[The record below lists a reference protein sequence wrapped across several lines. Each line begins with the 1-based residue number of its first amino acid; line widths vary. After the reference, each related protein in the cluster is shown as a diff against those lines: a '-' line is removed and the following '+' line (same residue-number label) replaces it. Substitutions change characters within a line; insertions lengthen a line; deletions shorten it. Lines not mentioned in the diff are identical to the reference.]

1 MSIKPTNKANFCKKK
16 LQRRVKTDKIAHILK
31 RFVCEGLLILQKI
44 KGGTVKQS
52 EKDQK
57 KYNPNVG
64 FIGNAEVQ
72 VSNYI
77 FSTKRLRTAY
87 KHAQPIAD
95 RLMKKDISGH
105 YTESRKVTKFLKNRD
120 LTFSKKTASGEY
132 KTFVVP
138 CTTTVVPMQKSI
150 FNEVEVAAQK
160 LVISLRR
167 VIQDIYSSKDIQS
180 SEFVKS
186 LPTSVRDIFV
196 HAIETSPNYFPQFH
210 HKNMKDYPFFDNVG
224 LDLVLVED
232 YLSKSAQLPELVAN
246 KKIEDLPGLPFRI
259 LELNAGSPSGASNNM
274 NVLEGIYDQAPE
286 ILENLGKLMPNDHF
300 EILGE
305 TYKSLG
311 EYWTNKTDAVQILLP
326 PGGQNGAAPEIHQL
340 AAYSGLIYAD
350 ADQLYCDEKGYIRLR
365 TVSKNNPI
373 VNAIYSRINADSALF
388 DPKKDLVMKDPDSG
402 EPLYLRDGL
411 ILDSEEEGKLVKDE
425 NGNPIPLESSY
436 AIPGIIDAIINR
448 KIYMGGL
455 NRILDNKIILATLTH
470 YAPKFF
476 AADIEKAGLSLS
488 VGHQIQ
494 PPQTLPPTIKSVE
507 AIEKNPDEWV
517 VKAPELAGGQ
527 GVYILKT
534 LSKAEKQK
542 VLKMI
547 RQNPQD
553 FAYQQLVKIARIPVA
568 VQRKAEGFK
577 FANLAADIRT
587 WVFFGAGEGALPRM
601 SHNALVRYAPQE
613 KGKMSS
619 IVNTS
624 AGGGY
629 APFVIVDDTND
640 KSAVSAKELT
650 KSKRPV
656 VLHTEAPVFVAAQII
671 QIARML
677 KEANRLLSAEVT
689 LAFEL
694 LILAR
699 GMRNQLKEI
708 LSFLHPR
715 SIEGIYQVID
725 LLESKMSKSEVKN
738 YQVFISENQIEL
750 TQALFKLS
758 KDFSLKPVRDI
769 LDNIQA
775 LNLDIVTLKYT
786 SKERELDLIQITKLE
801 ALAKTTKSKKHQKA
815 ILEIAKTIAKT
826 VNKELPNRV
835 LTKASKR
842 KVLAHLETFCAKAK
856 SRLEASPA
864 LNELANL
871 LSLDADVTQLQFETL
886 YLGERDIDM
895 DIKVATQSEMRTG
908 KLLIQSDFV
917 SDELKAAKADWE
929 KTLNK
934 SYKVDLLKR
943 EDFIKTARK
952 KHFKKHPKLARYQEL
967 IDSKSSSK
975 QDLIELLD
983 IAPYAKFNI
992 QNFAMEQGISVED
1005 VFTTSLEPNRISL
1018 LSTKELKELK
1028 LANREHAGECFA
1040 KKKVSH
1046 GLFSNSDVF
1055 VWLRSELDPFTLL
1068 YTAGHE
1074 LIHYQ
1079 QIMRTMRAEKN
1090 ALAGGD
1096 ISLAKFLNYY
1106 GNFLGANQRTVESMN
1121 SDMAS
1126 TRKPLYGYVDL
1137 LINHKDSEIVKV
1149 LDEAI
1154 RSGDA
1159 AWEEK
1164 LSEFG
1169 SLFSYVMANNT
1180 GTRVK
1185 ALQEVLPALE
1195 NAKNI
1200 LFAQEL
1206 GLEVSMNAVQAAMP
1220 TANESQVAEYM
1231 TELIATAYSPNPN
1244 WEGMRIIASHQY
1256 YGVSFNRAEKPENN
1270 LKLVPQVTA
1279 VSVGNS
1285 YNQTQQ

>member
-1 MSIKPTNKANFCKKK
+1 MPKKFTKNILNNINK
-16 LQRRVKTDKIAHILK
+16 LQQRVKNDTISHSIK
-31 RFVCEGLLILQKI
+31 RFVCEGLLILQKL
-44 KGGTVKQS
+44 KGRTVTQS
-52 EKDQK
+52 KDNQK

-87 KHAQPIAD
+87 QHAKPIAD
-95 RLMKKDISGH
+95 RLMTNEISGH
-105 YTESRKVTKFLKNRD
+105 YTESKKLTKFLKNRD

-138 CTTTVVPMQKSI
+138 CTTTIVPMQKSI
-150 FNEVEVAAQK
+150 FNEVELAAQK
-160 LVISLRR
+160 LIISLRR
-167 VIQDIYSSKDIQS
+167 VIQDIYSSENISS
-180 SEFVKS
+180 SEFVQS
-186 LPTSVRDIFV
+186 LPQAVRDIFIN
-196 HAIETSPNYFPQFH
+196 AIETSPNYFPQLH
-210 HKNMKDYPFFDNVG
+210 HKNMADYPFFDNVG

-232 YLSKSAQLPELVAN
+232 YLSKSAQIPELVAN
-246 KKIEDLPGLPFRI
+246 KNIEDLPGLPFRI

-274 NVLEGIYDQAPE
+274 NVLEGIYEQAPD

-300 EILGE
+300 EVLGE

-311 EYWTNKTDAVQILLP
+311 EFWTGKKDAVQVLLP

-350 ADQLYCDEKGYIRLR
+350 ADQLYCDEDGYIRLR

-373 VNAIYSRINADSALF
+373 VNSIYSRINADSALF
-388 DPKKDLVMKDPDSG
+388 DLSKNLLMRDPDSG

-411 ILDSEEEGKLVKDE
+411 IVDGEEGRILTDE
-425 NGNPIPLESSY
+425 EGNPIPLESSY
-436 AIPGIIDAIINR
+436 AIPGIIDAIINK

-476 AADIEKAGLSLS
+476 ASDIEKAGLSLS
-488 VGHQIQ
+488 TGNQIL
-494 PPQTLPPTIKSVE
+494 PPQTLPPTMKSVE

-534 LSKAEKQK
+534 LNKTEKQD
-542 VLKMI
+542 VLDMI
-547 RQNPQD
+547 RKNPQD

-587 WVFFGAGEGALPRM
+587 WVFFGAGEGALPKM
-601 SHNALVRYAPQE
+601 SHNALVRYAPSE

-640 KSAVSAKELT
+640 KNAVSAKKLT
-650 KSKRPV
+650 ESKKPV
-656 VLHTEAPVFVAAQII
+656 ILHTEAPVFVAAQIV
-671 QIARML
+671 QISRML
-677 KEANRLLSAEVT
+677 KQANKLLTSKTT

-694 LILAR
+694 LILVK

-715 SIEGIYQVID
+715 SIEGIYQIID
-725 LLESKMSKSEVKN
+725 LLESKMSKTEIKK
-738 YQVFISENQIEL
+738 YQAFITDNQISL
-750 TQALFKLS
+750 TAVLLKLN
-758 KDFSLKPVRDI
+758 KDVSLKPVRDI
-769 LDNIQA
+769 LDNVKA
-775 LNLDIVTLKYT
+775 LNLDIITLNYTSVHREADLETIETLKEFGKT
-786 SKERELDLIQITKLE
+786 IEDKKQKSAISK
-801 ALAKTTKSKKHQKA
+801 
-815 ILEIAKTIAKT
+815 IAKIVTDT
-826 VNKELPNRV
+826 VNQELPNRV
-835 LTKASKR
+835 LTTASKN
-842 KVLAHLETFCAKAK
+842 KILGYLETFCSKAK

-864 LNELANL
+864 LNELADL
-871 LSLDADVTQLQFETL
+871 LSMDADVTELQFETL
-886 YLGERDIDM
+886 YLGKRDVDM
-895 DIKVATQSEMRTG
+895 DIKVATQQEMRSG
-908 KLLIQSDFV
+908 KLLIATDFISD
-917 SDELKAAKADWE
+917 DLKAAKVDWSKVIAESHKINFTERGSFIAKARSEHFE
-929 KTLNK
+929 K
-934 SYKVDLLKR
+934 Y
-943 EDFIKTARK
+943 
-952 KHFKKHPKLARYQEL
+952 PKLSHYQGL
-967 IDSKSSSK
+967 IDTKSSSK
-975 QDLIELLD
+975 ESLIELLE

-992 QNFAMEQGISVED
+992 ENFAKEQGLELKD
-1005 VFTTSLEPNRISL
+1005 VFSDKLESNRISL

-1046 GLFSNSDVF
+1046 GLFSNSEVF

-1090 ALAGGD
+1090 ALAAGD

-1106 GNFLGANQRTVESMN
+1106 GNFLGANQRTVEDMN
-1121 SDMAS
+1121 LDMAT
-1126 TRKPLYGYVDL
+1126 TRKNMARIHGQIKVRRVFFCPRSIPYIILAL
-1137 LINHKDSEIVKV
+1137 L
-1149 LDEAI
+1149 
-1154 RSGDA
+1154 
-1159 AWEEK
+1159 
-1164 LSEFG
+1164 LS
-1169 SLFSYVMANNT
+1169 
-1180 GTRVK
+1180 
-1185 ALQEVLPALE
+1185 LP
-1195 NAKNI
+1195 
-1200 LFAQEL
+1200 
-1206 GLEVSMNAVQAAMP
+1206 P
-1220 TANESQVAEYM
+1220 
-1231 TELIATAYSPNPN
+1231 
-1244 WEGMRIIASHQY
+1244 
-1256 YGVSFNRAEKPENN
+1256 
-1270 LKLVPQVTA
+1270 
-1279 VSVGNS
+1279 
-1285 YNQTQQ
+1285 